1 MKLSNQDIRSLRGL
15 AHGLK
20 PVVLVGQQG
29 PTEALLTELEGA
41 LAHHQLIKIRL
52 RAERD
57 TRKAWTQAI
66 LDATGGLAV
75 QTIGQILVL
84 YRRNP
89 DRPELAF

>member
-29 PTEALLTELEGA
+29 PAEALLTELEGA

>member
-1 MKLSNQDIRSLRGL
+1 MKLSNQDMQSLRGL

-20 PVVLVGQQG
+20 PVVMVGQHG

-57 TRKAWTQAI
+57 TRKAWTRTI
-66 LDATGGLAV
+66 LDATGALAV
-75 QTIGQILVL
+75 QAIGQILVL

-89 DRPELAF
+89 DRPELTF